1 MPAETL
7 FVVAAVLV
15 MFGAFAGT
23 LAWAG
28 SRSRPR

>member
-28 SRSRPR
+28 SRARPR